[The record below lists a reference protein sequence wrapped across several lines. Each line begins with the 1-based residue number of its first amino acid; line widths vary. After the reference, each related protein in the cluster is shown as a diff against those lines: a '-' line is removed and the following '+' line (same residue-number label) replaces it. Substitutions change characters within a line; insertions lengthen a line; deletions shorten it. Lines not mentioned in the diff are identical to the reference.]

1 MSKSCQA
8 AARIPPFE
16 KISTNLLPVNGMVA
30 SRVMQ
35 LLGTP
40 AGRNVLVG
48 YRRFLPRNLAGARAL
63 STKTLEKHNV
73 LMEGMP
79 KRSSKGGGIVS
90 CP

>member
-1 MSKSCQA
+1 MA
-8 AARIPPFE
+8 
-16 KISTNLLPVNGMVA
+16 A
-30 SRVMQ
+30 SRARTVMQ
-35 LLGTP
+35 LLATP

-48 YRRFLPRNLAGARAL
+48 YRRLLPWNLAGARAL